1 MKGERRHELERNE
14 LADWLTNTAEDIKPF
29 QNAILGVVLLL
40 VVALLGYWWWSGQWA
55 GRNAAGWDA
64 VYRSLS
70 KGELNRADLEAVKDD
85 YPDTDAADCARVMA
99 ADMHMAIGCDMLFSD
114 RAAANSEL
122 RQAVEQYLAVRQ
134 ITPRWWDAV
143 RILRHDFATM
153 PWYAKGLITA
163 LVGLIVFGLLTV
175 PFMLGGYLARK
186 LGRPG
191 YGVNIGLMLFC
202 TAAAL
207 MVVVARGLPQV
218 VDSPRVGALRQRAT
232 FGLARARESQGS
244 LEKAM
249 EHYEEVGRNWPEG
262 AYAAA
267 AARRLED
274 LKKTDTK
281 LLYDRFARFDPKP
294 VSSPEP
300 GGPGERLPFDID
312 TLPDDGSLFEPK
324 MPDLQEKGVEDE
336 KPEDSPDTPGKPA
349 DTQPEGTGTESTD
362 TEPTDTE
369 PTDKEPTGTKSTD
382 PEPTNPDATSPEKAQ
397 PADPV
402 EPPVEKGE

>member
-14 LADWLTNTAEDIKPF
+14 LADWLTNTFEDIKPF
-29 QNAILGVVLLL
+29 QNALLGVVLLL
-40 VVALLGYWWWSGQWA
+40 VVAPLGYWWWSGQWA

-64 VYRSLS
+64 VYQALS
-70 KGELNRADLEAVKDD
+70 EGDLNRADLEAVKDD

-99 ADMHMAIGCDMLFSD
+99 ADIRVAVGCDMLFID
-114 RAAANSEL
+114 KAAANSEL
-122 RQAVEQYLAVRQ
+122 RQAVQHYMAVRQ
-134 ITPRWWDAV
+134 ITPRWWDVV
-143 RILRHDFATM
+143 RILRHNFTTM

-163 LVGLIVFGLLTV
+163 LVGLIILGLLSV

-186 LGRPG
+186 VGRPG
-191 YGVNIGLMLFC
+191 YGVNIGLVLFC

-207 MVVVARGLPQV
+207 MVVMASGLPQV

-249 EHYEEVGRNWPEG
+249 EHYQEVGRNWPEG

-281 LLYDRFARFDPKP
+281 LLYDRFAKFDPKP
-294 VSSPEP
+294 LSSPGP
-300 GGPGERLPFDID
+300 GGPGERLPFELDS
-312 TLPDDGSLFEPK
+312 LPDDGSLFEPK
-324 MPDLQEKGVEDE
+324 LPGLQEKGVEDD
-336 KPEDSPDTPGKPA
+336 KPQDSPDTPAKPA
-349 DTQPEGTGTESTD
+349 DTQPEGTS
-362 TEPTDTE
+362 TE
-369 PTDKEPTGTKSTD
+369 PTDKEPTDKESTDTESTD
-382 PEPTNPDATSPEKAQ
+382 PEATSPEKAE
-397 PADPV
+397 PDGPV